1 QHTALFAKEPI
12 MSLLETLQAK
22 LTEAR
27 RAKQTLHMNVLQVLL
42 GDASMIEARTGK
54 KATDDEIDKMIRK
67 LVVGNNETMEL
78 LKQKGMSSNPDYAK
92 RTEENAFLTT
102 LLPQMMSVDDIRAS
116 LAEVADAIKGAK
128 NDGQATGVAMK
139 HLRSKNLKVQGED

>member
-1 QHTALFAKEPI
+1 

-27 RAKQTLHMNVLQVLL
+27 RARQTLQMNVLQVLL

-54 KATDDEIDKMIRK
+54 KAADDEIDKMIRK
-67 LVVGNNETMEL
+67 LVVGNNETLEL
-78 LKQKGMSSNPDYAK
+78 LKQKSMTGIPDYAK
-92 RTEENAFLTT
+92 RTEENVFLAT
-102 LLPQMMSVDDIRAS
+102 LLPQSMSVDEIKSA
-116 LAEVADAIKGAK
+116 LAEVADAIKAAK

-139 HLRSKNLKVQGED
+139 HLKSKNLKAQGEDVSAAVRQLRQ

>member
-1 QHTALFAKEPI
+1 
-12 MSLLETLQAK
+12 MSLLETLHTK

-27 RAKQTLHMNVLQVLL
+27 KARNTMQMNALQVVL
-42 GDASMIEARTGK
+42 GDASMVEARTGK

-78 LKQKGMSSNPDYAK
+78 LRQKGMTENPDYA
-92 RTEENAFLTT
+92 RRAEENTFLAT
-102 LLPQMMSVDDIRAS
+102 LLPQTLSVDQIKAA

-128 NDGQATGVAMK
+128 NDGQATGTAMK
-139 HLRSKNLKVQGED
+139 HLKGKNLKVQGEDVTAAVKQLRQ

>member
-1 QHTALFAKEPI
+1 
-12 MSLLETLQAK
+12 MSLLETLHAK

-27 RAKQTLHMNVLQVLL
+27 KARNTLQMNVLQVLL
-42 GDASMIEARTGK
+42 GDASMVEARTGK
-54 KATDDEIDKMIRK
+54 KATDEEIDKMVRK

-78 LKQKGMSSNPDYAK
+78 LRQKGMASNPDYTR

-102 LLPQMMSVDDIRAS
+102 LLPQSLSVAEIKAA
-116 LAEVADAIKGAK
+116 LAEVVDAIKGAK

-139 HLRSKNLKVQGED
+139 HLKGKNLKVQGEDVSAAVKELRQ